1 VKIVATPSQPPVPA
15 VSREPSL
22 TVKKPHRERK
32 LHTPARA
39 QEKKPLSDKNR
50 IKVAGWPEGQPT

>member
-1 VKIVATPSQPPVPA
+1 
-15 VSREPSL
+15 
-22 TVKKPHRERK
+22 VKKPLRERK

-50 IKVAGWPEGQPT
+50 TKVAGWLESQPTLKKKSLKSLTPKPG